1 MIKCEIVREKLFLE
15 EERPSIGVQSEN
27 GCPFIDDD
35 CCLHWGEWRVVFV
48 KQRALVLHFFKVM
61 NRIEPAC

>member
-35 CCLHWGEWRVVFV
+35 CCLHWGGGVESGICEAKSFGTSF
-48 KQRALVLHFFKVM
+48 L
-61 NRIEPAC
+61 